1 MMMMRPRALLAF
13 AVCANFAAEA
23 FSYHGSEE
31 CPSPPKVSVI
41 TDAVTSDGVLN
52 DASKFWTLWREGAA
66 AAAAEVDFR
75 GFYKIELQSIDVQAY
90 VDGIASACETADAI
104 VVWQAG
110 FGGDCDYQCNDGY
123 CTFAPERFSDYPNGW
138 WDWGC
143 SDTTGRICCCS
154 EFQTSEIIH
163 T

>member
-1 MMMMRPRALLAF
+1 MASYGSCEAKCLAKTGSTSH
-13 AVCANFAAEA
+13 E
-23 FSYHGSEE
+23 YHGNGYLGGD
-31 CPSPPKVSVI
+31 C
-41 TDAVTSDGVLN
+41 
-52 DASKFWTLWREGAA
+52 W
-66 AAAAEVDFR
+66 
-75 GFYKIELQSIDVQAY
+75 ELGY
-90 VDGIASACETADAI
+90 
-104 VVWQAG
+104 
-110 FGGDCDYQCNDGY
+110 GGDCDYRCNDGY

>member
-1 MMMMRPRALLAF
+1 MMMMRHVLLAF
-13 AVCANFAAEA
+13 AVCANFAADA

-41 TDAVTSDGVLN
+41 TDAVTNDGVLN

-104 VVWQAG
+104 VVSVPFDAG
-110 FGGDCDYQCNDGY
+110 TPDYAAADA
-123 CTFAPERFSDYPNGW
+123 APERFSDYPNGW

>member
-1 MMMMRPRALLAF
+1 MMMRHVLLAF
-13 AVCANFAAEA
+13 AVCANFAADA

-66 AAAAEVDFR
+66 AAAAEVDF
-75 GFYKIELQSIDVQAY
+75 L
-90 VDGIASACETADAI
+90 
-104 VVWQAG
+104 
-110 FGGDCDYQCNDGY
+110 
-123 CTFAPERFSDYPNGW
+123 SDYPNGW

>member
-1 MMMMRPRALLAF
+1 MLRAVVVMMRLRALLAF
-13 AVCANFAAEA
+13 AVCANFAADA

-41 TDAVTSDGVLN
+41 TDAVTNDGVLN

-90 VDGIASACETADAI
+90 VDGIASACESCAALRAMDALDRSLWSTR
-104 VVWQAG
+104 V
-110 FGGDCDYQCNDGY
+110 
-123 CTFAPERFSDYPNGW
+123 ERLLA
-138 WDWGC
+138 
-143 SDTTGRICCCS
+143 R
-154 EFQTSEIIH
+154 
-163 T
+163 

>member
-1 MMMMRPRALLAF
+1 MMTRHVLLAF
-13 AVCANFAAEA
+13 AVCANFAADA
-23 FSYHGSEE
+23 FSYHGPEE

-41 TDAVTSDGVLN
+41 TDAVTNDGVLN

-104 VVWQAG
+104 VVSVPLTLQRLSQRLVGLGLQRHDRAHLLLQRVP
-110 FGGDCDYQCNDGY
+110 DVRDHPHISPRVQPRPPLPP
-123 CTFAPERFSDYPNGW
+123 A
-138 WDWGC
+138 
-143 SDTTGRICCCS
+143 
-154 EFQTSEIIH
+154 
-163 T
+163 

>member
-1 MMMMRPRALLAF
+1 MMMMR
-13 AVCANFAAEA
+13 
-23 FSYHGSEE
+23 H
-31 CPSPPKVSVI
+31 
-41 TDAVTSDGVLN
+41 
-52 DASKFWTLWREGAA
+52 
-66 AAAAEVDFR
+66 
-75 GFYKIELQSIDVQAY
+75 
-90 VDGIASACETADAI
+90 
-104 VVWQAG
+104 
-110 FGGDCDYQCNDGY
+110 GY